1 MGAQNRQW
9 ILLDECINAY
19 LDESEQGNHKYFKC
33 WNLAFRAMTELGLDF
48 FYTVKSVKLPVN
60 PNLTVSLPEDYISYT
75 KIGVLNNQG
84 EIIPLISNSTLTT
97 AFDLQP
103 SRVEQTDDPSIVTGY
118 SPQGI
123 VWWNFWN
130 GYGLSN
136 LYGLPSGSPF
146 VGSYKI
152 DNQNGLIVLDQYF
165 QFEYVMLEYLSSP
178 KQGAELYVPIQF
190 KEAVIAYLRW
200 KDLISMPTSRKGSLG
215 DKRDRRADYYN
226 ERRLSIARYDAVN
239 LSDLYE
245 WNLRNQRITVKG

>member
-9 ILLDECINAY
+9 ILIDECINAY

-60 PNLTVSLPEDYISYT
+60 PNYTVTLPEDYLNYT
-75 KIGVLNNQG
+75 KVGILNAKG
-84 EIIPLISNSTLTT
+84 EIIPLELNTKLTT

-103 SRVEQTDDPSIVTGY
+103 SRLEQTQDPAIYSAY

-123 VWWNFWN
+123 VWWNYWN
-130 GYGLSN
+130 GYGLGN
-136 LYGLPSGSPF
+136 LYGLPSGTPY
-146 VGSYKI
+146 VGQFKI
-152 DNQNGLIVLDQYF
+152 DNKNGVIVLDEYYE
-165 QFEYVMLEYLSSP
+165 FEYLMLEYISSP
-178 KQGAELYVPIQF
+178 KQGEELYVPIQF

-200 KDLISMPTSRKGSLG
+200 KDIIAMPTSRRGSLG

-226 ERRLSIARYDAVN
+226 ERRLAIARYDPVN
-239 LSDLYE
+239 MSDLYE

>member
-9 ILLDECINAY
+9 ILLDECINSY
-19 LDESEQGNHKYFKC
+19 LDESEQGNQKYFKC

-60 PNLTVSLPEDYISYT
+60 QNLTVNLPEDYLNYT
-75 KIGVLNNQG
+75 KVGILNAQG
-84 EIIPLISNSTLTT
+84 EIIPLEFNNNLTT

-103 SRVEQTDDPSIVTGY
+103 TRLSQTQDPTVFNGY

-123 VWWNFWN
+123 VWWNYYN

-136 LYGLPSGSPF
+136 LYGLPSGTPF
-146 VGSYKI
+146 VGKFKI
-152 DNQNGLIVLDQYF
+152 DNQNGLIVLDEYYE
-165 QFEYVMLEYLSSP
+165 FEYVMLEYIASP
-178 KQGAELYVPIQF
+178 KQGAELFVPIHF

-200 KDLISMPTSRKGSLG
+200 KDLISMPTSRRGSLG

-226 ERRLSIARYDAVN
+226 ERRLAIARYDAIK
-239 LSDLYE
+239 LTDLYE